1 MQNKKKIRVGIV
13 GLGNCSKSLI
23 EAISFYKQ
31 ESLDDL
37 NGLMSP
43 NIGGYLPSDV
53 EVVVAFDIDERK
65 VGKPIGEA
73 IYAKPNCAIDL
84 HQVDANEFPGTVF
97 RAPTLDGYASL
108 MDNYPEDVRF
118 LEAKAEPLSDQTI
131 IDVINDSKIDALVNY
146 LPVGSQIATE
156 YWANVCLKTG
166 VSFVN
171 CIPQFIASDP
181 EWNQKFVDAGIPLI
195 GDDMRS
201 QFGASILSQV
211 FEELAAARGH
221 RVKAHIQRNVG
232 GNTDFLNMVDQSRL
246 ASKKISKENVLYGT
260 RGRDEAEGFKHA
272 GPSEFISYLGDNK
285 VANFRLELEGLMG
298 SPVILDA
305 QLSVQDSPNSA
316 GVVIDAI
323 RYVKV
328 ARELGLVG
336 ALHGPSAFTQKT
348 PPKQML
354 LADAVKECEFLAA
367 RKITPLVQQHNVRK

>member
-1 MQNKKKIRVGIV
+1 MSKKKIRVGIV

-23 EAISFYKQ
+23 EAISYYKSA
-31 ESLDDL
+31 SLDNL

-43 NIGGYLPSDV
+43 DIGGFLPSDV
-53 EVVVAFDIDERK
+53 DVVVGFDIDERK

-73 IYAKPNCAIDL
+73 IYAKPNNAIDL
-84 HQVDANEFPGTVF
+84 HKTDANEFPGTVF
-97 RAPTLDGYASL
+97 RGPTLDGYASH

-118 LEAKAEPLSDQTI
+118 VKAKAEALSDQSI
-131 IDVINDSKIDALVNY
+131 LDIINDSKLDAIVNY
-146 LPVGSQIATE
+146 LPVGSQEATE
-156 YWANVCLKTG
+156 YWANVCLQTG

-171 CIPQFIASDP
+171 CIPVFIASDE
-181 EWNQKFVDAGIPLI
+181 EWNQRFVDAGIPII

-211 FEELAAARGH
+211 YEELAAARGH
-221 RVKAHIQRNVG
+221 KVKAHIQRNIG
-232 GNTDFLNMVDQSRL
+232 GNTDFLNMMDASRL
-246 ASKKISKENVLYGT
+246 QYKKISKENVLYGT
-260 RGRDEAEGFKHA
+260 RGRDEAAGFKHA
-272 GPSEFISYLGDNK
+272 GPSEFISYYGDNK

-298 SPVILDA
+298 SPVILDT

-328 ARELGLVG
+328 ARELGLKG

-348 PPKQML
+348 PPLQME
-354 LADAVKECEFLAA
+354 LADAISECEALSNRQLTETTKKYNA
-367 RKITPLVQQHNVRK
+367 

>member
-1 MQNKKKIRVGIV
+1 MAKIRIGVV

-23 EAISFYKQ
+23 EAISMYRGA
-31 ESLDDL
+31 SLDNL

-43 NIGGYLPSDV
+43 NVGGYLPSDV
-53 EVVVAFDIDERK
+53 DVVVGFDIDERK

-73 IYAKPNCAIDL
+73 IYAKPNNAIDL
-84 HQVDANEFPGTVF
+84 HKVTADEFNGTVF
-97 RAPTLDGYASL
+97 RAPTLDGYAPH

-118 LEAKAEPLSDQTI
+118 VVAKAEALSDQTI
-131 IDVINDSKIDALVNY
+131 IDIIRDSKLDAIVNY
-146 LPVGSQIATE
+146 LPVGSQLATE

-181 EWNQKFVDAGIPLI
+181 VWNQKFIDAGIPII

-221 RVKAHIQRNVG
+221 VVKAHIQRNVG
-232 GNTDFLNMVDQSRL
+232 GNTDFLNMMDQSRL
-246 ASKKISKENVLYGT
+246 ISKKISKENVLYGT

-328 ARELGLVG
+328 ARELGMKG

-348 PPKQML
+348 PPYQML
-354 LADAVKECEFLAA
+354 LSDAIAECDA
-367 RKITPLVQQHNVRK
+367 ISVRKWTALTKKHNS

>member
-1 MQNKKKIRVGIV
+1 MSKKIRVGIV

-23 EAISFYKQ
+23 EAISFYK
-31 ESLDDL
+31 EASLDNL

-53 EVVVAFDIDERK
+53 EVVVGFDIDERK

-84 HQVDANEFPGTVF
+84 HKTDANEFPGTVF
-97 RAPTLDGYASL
+97 RAPTLDGYAKH

-118 LEAKAEPLSDQTI
+118 VVAKAEPLTDQSILDI
-131 IDVINDSKIDALVNY
+131 IKDSKLDAIVNY

-156 YWANVCLKTG
+156 YWANVCLETG

-171 CIPQFIASDP
+171 CIPVFIASDSV
-181 EWNQKFVDAGIPLI
+181 WNQKFVDAGIPLI
-195 GDDMRS
+195 GDDMKS
-201 QFGASILSQV
+201 QFGASIISQV
-211 FEELAAARGH
+211 LQELAFSRGH
-221 RVKAHIQRNVG
+221 HVKAHIQRNVG
-232 GNTDFLNMVDQSRL
+232 GNTDFLNMEDATRL
-246 ASKKISKENVLYGT
+246 ASKKISKENVIRSQNDI
-260 RGRDEAEGFKHA
+260 RGISTDDSFLHA
-272 GPSEFISYLGDNK
+272 GPSEFISFYGDNK

-298 SPVILDA
+298 SPVIFDA

-328 ARELGLVG
+328 ARELGMKG

-348 PPKQML
+348 PPLPMTIE
-354 LADAVKECEFLAA
+354 ASVKECDALAE
-367 RKITPLVQQHNVRK
+367 RKWTETTMRHNG